1 MVMVATSPKRG
12 FMGRRRARPSTAF
25 AAEHGRERAGFARA
39 LLCLAQVCP
48 RGGDMHPAAR
58 PALERS
64 FFQCLRWRQA
74 SCRTCFQ
81 PGAGASR
88 TRVCLLGRL
97 LQCGFPVRPIS
108 AVATSIL
115 PHLGK
120 QFLFSSGVEQPAAQH
135 ALHQKQ
141 TVAINCFLLQIFWSQ
156 Q

>member
-1 MVMVATSPKRG
+1 MDPLVI
-12 FMGRRRARPSTAF
+12 
-25 AAEHGRERAGFARA
+25 
-39 LLCLAQVCP
+39 LQVCP

-58 PALERS
+58 LFLERS

-74 SCRTCFQ
+74 SCRTCLQ

-120 QFLFSSGVEQPAAQH
+120 PVLGS
-135 ALHQKQ
+135 
-141 TVAINCFLLQIFWSQ
+141 CFANHICPPKLRVQRAMHKCNTLLQVALCGSCPAIRRFNHVRRCSWNTQ
-156 Q
+156 ER